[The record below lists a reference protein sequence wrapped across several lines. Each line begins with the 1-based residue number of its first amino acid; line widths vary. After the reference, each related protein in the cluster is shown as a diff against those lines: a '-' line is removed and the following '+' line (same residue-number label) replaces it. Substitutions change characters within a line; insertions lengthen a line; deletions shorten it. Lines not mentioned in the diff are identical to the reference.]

1 MCVAYCEYSQE
12 AKQECWSHF
21 TYTVSYIFSHFWP
34 SHLGKPL
41 IRYGRST
48 LESQVDIYIRPLFWE
63 QVKVSTHL
71 LRNILNL
78 VQLHIFLVQITAHF
92 FAHVPC
98 SKLSSTI
105 TLLILFISTCFI
117 TNYFICVHIHSMLN
131 IQLNPLFPVPFLKE
145 KFISIRL

>member
-48 LESQVDIYIRPLFWE
+48 LESQVDIYIRTLFWE

-117 TNYFICVHIHSMLN
+117 TNYFICVHIHSMLK